1 MRQPL
6 FVLLAVLLIDA
17 IGLGLIMPILP
28 GLLQSMAGGGDAHSF
43 HYGALLAVYALAQ
56 FLCAPLLGALSDR
69 YGRRRVLLVSL
80 GGAALDYLL
89 MALAPS
95 LGWLYLG
102 RVLAGVTG
110 ANMAVA
116 SAYLTDI
123 TPPPQRAARF
133 GQMGAAI
140 GMGFIAGPVLG
151 GLLGDWMLRAP
162 FVLAALFNAANLLL
176 VWWLL
181 PEPHP
186 AGRSGPTT
194 PATSATAVFG
204 SLNAFAALHRLRG
217 RVGLGP
223 LVGVFGVVMLASQW
237 PATLWILYGQD
248 HFGWSLWLGGLS
260 LACYGLCH
268 ALAQAFAI
276 GPLVARMGEL
286 RALWVGM
293 ACEALGLL
301 LLAFAE
307 SGWEPFA
314 LLPFFAAGGMA
325 VPALQA
331 LITGRIDDERQGEM
345 QGTLASITSLIGVG
359 GPLLVTSLYAASRT
373 LWPGLVWAVG
383 AAAYLLVLPLLL
395 RHRRAGAKSGTRA
408 LPAAD

>member
-6 FVLLAVLLIDA
+6 FVLLAILLIDA

-28 GLLQSMAGGGDAHSF
+28 GLLQSMAPGPSANSF

-69 YGRRRVLLVSL
+69 HGRRRVLLVSL
-80 GGAALDYLL
+80 GGAALDYVL
-89 MALAPS
+89 MALAPN

-123 TPPPQRAARF
+123 TPPQQRAARF

-151 GLLGDWMLRAP
+151 GLLGDWWLRAP
-162 FVLAALFNAANLLL
+162 FMLAALLNGANLAL
-176 VWWLL
+176 VWRLL
-181 PEPHP
+181 PEPQPQGRADLPGEPMPGPPRQP
-186 AGRSGPTT
+186 A
-194 PATSATAVFG
+194 
-204 SLNAFAALHRLRG
+204 SLNAFAALRGLRG
-217 RVGLGP
+217 QPGLGP

-248 HFGWSLWLGGLS
+248 RFGWSLWLGGVS

-276 GPLVARMGEL
+276 GPLVSRLGEL
-286 RALWVGM
+286 RALLVGL
-293 ACEALGLL
+293 ACETLGLL
-301 LLAFAE
+301 LLAFAGA
-307 SGWEPFA
+307 GWTPFA
-314 LLPFFAAGGMA
+314 LLPLFAAGGMA

-331 LITGRIDDERQGEM
+331 LITGRIDDGRQGEM

-359 GPLLVTSLYAASRT
+359 GPLLVTSLYAVSRN

-383 AAAYLLVLPLLL
+383 AASYLLALPLLL
-395 RHRRAGAKSGTRA
+395 GYRRARRP
-408 LPAAD
+408 PA

>member
-1 MRQPL
+1 MRSPL
-6 FVLLAVLLIDA
+6 LVLLAVLLIDA

-28 GLLQSMAGGGDAHSF
+28 GLLQSMAAGPDANSF

-80 GGAALDYLL
+80 GGASLDYLL
-89 MALAPS
+89 MAFAPG
-95 LGWLYLG
+95 LGWLYVG

-123 TPPPQRAARF
+123 TPAPQRAARF

-151 GLLGDWMLRAP
+151 GLLGDWLLRAP
-162 FVLAALFNAANLLL
+162 FVLAALLNAANLLL
-176 VWWLL
+176 AWRML
-181 PEPHP
+181 PESHP
-186 AGRSGPTT
+186 ASDAG
-194 PATSATAVFG
+194 SATLG
-204 SLNAFAALHRLRG
+204 SLNAFAALRRLRG
-217 RVGLGP
+217 QAGLGP

-276 GPLVARMGEL
+276 GPLVARLGEV
-286 RALWVGM
+286 RALLVGM

-301 LLAFAE
+301 LLAFAHA
-307 SGWEPFA
+307 GWEPFV
-314 LLPFFAAGGMA
+314 LLPLFAAGGMA

-331 LITGRIDDERQGEM
+331 LITGRIDDARQGQM

-359 GPLLVTSLYAASRT
+359 GPLLVTSLYAMGRS

-383 AAAYLLVLPLLL
+383 AASYLLVLPLLL
-395 RHRRAGAKSGTRA
+395 HHRRVMAASVDTGLAPLR
-408 LPAAD
+408 AAD

>member
-28 GLLQSMAGGGDAHSF
+28 GLLQSMAGGGDAYSF

-95 LGWLYLG
+95 LAWLYLG

-186 AGRSGPTT
+186 AGRSGPAT
-194 PATSATAVFG
+194 PATPAAAVFG

-217 RVGLGP
+217 RAGLGP
-223 LVGVFGVVMLASQW
+223 LV
-237 PATLWILYGQD
+237 P
-248 HFGWSLWLGGLS
+248 
-260 LACYGLCH
+260 
-268 ALAQAFAI
+268 
-276 GPLVARMGEL
+276 
-286 RALWVGM
+286 
-293 ACEALGLL
+293 
-301 LLAFAE
+301 
-307 SGWEPFA
+307 
-314 LLPFFAAGGMA
+314 LLPFAVSASARHAAFKRT
-325 VPALQA
+325 PS
-331 LITGRIDDERQGEM
+331 RPKE
-345 QGTLASITSLIGVG
+345 
-359 GPLLVTSLYAASRT
+359 AASWLLQWAITIAPSVRQEISVAVVRASASVSF
-373 LWPGLVWAVG
+373 GLI
-383 AAAYLLVLPLLL
+383 L
-395 RHRRAGAKSGTRA
+395 RRMGAKAWMYSS
-408 LPAAD
+408 

>member
-6 FVLLAVLLIDA
+6 FVLLAILLIDA

-28 GLLQSMAGGGDAHSF
+28 GLLQGMVPGPSASSF

-56 FLCAPLLGALSDR
+56 FLCAPLLGVLSDR
-69 YGRRRVLLVSL
+69 HGRRRVLLVSL
-80 GGAALDYLL
+80 AGAALDYVL
-89 MALAPS
+89 MALAPD

-123 TPPPQRAARF
+123 TPPRQRAARF

-151 GLLGDWMLRAP
+151 GLLGDWWLRAP
-162 FVLAALFNAANLLL
+162 FMLAALLNGANLIL
-176 VWWLL
+176 VWSLL
-181 PEPHP
+181 PEPQP
-186 AGRSGPTT
+186 QGRTDLPGEPMLE
-194 PATSATAVFG
+194 PPRQPG
-204 SLNAFAALHRLRG
+204 SLNAFAALHGLREQP
-217 RVGLGP
+217 GLGP

-237 PATLWILYGQD
+237 PATLWILYGQER
-248 HFGWSLWLGGLS
+248 FGWSLWLGGVS

-276 GPLVARMGEL
+276 GPLVSRLGEL
-286 RALWVGM
+286 RALLTGL

-301 LLAFAE
+301 LLAFAGA
-307 SGWEPFA
+307 GWAPFA
-314 LLPFFAAGGMA
+314 LLPLFAAGGMA

-331 LITGRIDDERQGEM
+331 LITGRIDAGRQGEM
-345 QGTLASITSLIGVG
+345 QGTLTSITSLIGVG
-359 GPLLVTSLYAASRT
+359 GPLLVTSLYAVSRN

-383 AAAYLLVLPLLL
+383 AASYLLALPLLL
-395 RHRRAGAKSGTRA
+395 SYRRARRTHS
-408 LPAAD
+408 